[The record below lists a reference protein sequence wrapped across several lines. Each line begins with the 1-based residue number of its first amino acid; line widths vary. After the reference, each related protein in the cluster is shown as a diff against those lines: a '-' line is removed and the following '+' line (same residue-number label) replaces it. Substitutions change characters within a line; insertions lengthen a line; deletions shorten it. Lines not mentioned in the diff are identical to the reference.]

1 VATDLIHHLWCQ
13 HDEKYG
19 AKFPKE
25 PHRSKKN
32 CLFQHTKQNEA
43 DDSSCL
49 NEKIEIIRQHSSAE
63 NYASFPL
70 NYADHSKQI
79 DKINGYQTQLSQNE
93 QIKFNLIQDD
103 RNFYH
108 DEGTMLMRNRSNQ
121 NIQNIGAPS
130 TKV

>member
-32 CLFQHTKQNEA
+32 CLFQ
-43 DDSSCL
+43 
-49 NEKIEIIRQHSSAE
+49 KIEIIRQHSSAE

>member
-1 VATDLIHHLWCQ
+1 MKNMVLNFQKNHIDL
-13 HDEKYG
+13 
-19 AKFPKE
+19 
-25 PHRSKKN
+25 KKIVY
-32 CLFQHTKQNEA
+32 FT
-43 DDSSCL
+43 
-49 NEKIEIIRQHSSAE
+49 AE